1 MFKKVMILLAVAAF
15 AGGAFTHEA
24 QALSYTTTGEPSL
37 VTRISEASL
46 RSRVIQT
53 PTVPQGSRIGSVHA
67 HADLGVQGYGCLA
80 HPDYGLY
87 TPHFC

>member
-1 MFKKVMILLAVAAF
+1 MLKKVMILLAVAAF
-15 AGGAFTHEA
+15 AGGAFTPEA
-24 QALSYTTTGEPSL
+24 QAFSHHNGRAEFGDTHIGGAFAFTGDPDGH
-37 VTRISEASL
+37 RH
-46 RSRVIQT
+46 
-53 PTVPQGSRIGSVHA
+53 VPQGSRFGSL